1 MSKKQKRML
10 KRILV
15 SAVLFVIC
23 VLLPVSGWPRLL
35 AFLVPYGVMPHSPHL
50 ISPANRLVS
59 PS

>member
-10 KRILV
+10 RRILA

-35 AFLVPYGVMPHSPHL
+35 AFLVPYGPGGAALPERGV
-50 ISPANRLVS
+50 RR
-59 PS
+59 